1 MRFIQSAAKFIL
13 KVPFLWTN
21 HLSPVLIYQTLIG
34 QLFLQLMEIV
44 ISGHNTRTILTTEQI
59 RDVSSSSELWMQASL
74 TIDIGFFKPW
84 TPNLSQIHL
93 IVQP

>member
-1 MRFIQSAAKFIL
+1 
-13 KVPFLWTN
+13 
-21 HLSPVLIYQTLIG
+21 
-34 QLFLQLMEIV
+34 MEIV

-74 TIDIGFFKPW
+74 TIDIRVFKPW
-84 TPNLSQIHL
+84 TPNLYQIHL